1 MVNNTGHLMTY
12 GRTQSSL
19 KIAAA
24 ADIKDV
30 NVVLQVHHP
39 DIAALEVS

>member
-1 MVNNTGHLMTY
+1 MTY

-19 KIAAA
+19 KITAA

-30 NVVLQVHHP
+30 NVVLQVQHP